1 MIANNFKKRTFTSLL
16 LFFLFFLIYNFNF
29 FLIYS
34 LIVLG
39 VLSLIEFYN
48 AINKIIKSKLYTLF
62 MNITFSIFVSVFCYL
77 FLFFSFNAQL
87 KLIMFIILLGC
98 IFSDI
103 GGYLFGKTF
112 GGPKLTNISPNK
124 TISGSIGSFIF
135 SLFAIPIFINDLGF
149 INLNL
154 LIITTLI
161 ISLICQLGDLVIS
174 YLKRLSKVKD
184 TGNILPGHGGILDRI
199 DGILFTVPIGFFLL
213 NNISII

>member
-1 MIANNFKKRTFTSLL
+1 MITNNLKKRTFTSLL

-48 AINKIIKSKLYTLF
+48 AIDKIIKSKLLTLS
-62 MNITFSIFVSVFCYL
+62 MNSIFSIFVSVFCYL

-112 GGPKLTNISPNK
+112 GGPKLTKISPNK
-124 TISGSIGSFIF
+124 TIAGSVGSLLISATTVFVLFFIFFGIYNLNILFVGLITSLACQAGDLFFSFIKRKAKF
-135 SLFAIPIFINDLGF
+135 NDFGK
-149 INLNL
+149 
-154 LIITTLI
+154 
-161 ISLICQLGDLVIS
+161 
-174 YLKRLSKVKD
+174 Y
-184 TGNILPGHGGILDRI
+184 LPGHGGVLDRL
-199 DGILFTVPIGFFLL
+199 DGIFFGVPSGLL
-213 NNISII
+213 ALAILN

>member
-48 AINKIIKSKLYTLF
+48 AINKIIKSKLLTLS
-62 MNITFSIFVSVFCYL
+62 MNSIFSIFVSVFCYL

-87 KLIMFIILLGC
+87 KLILFIILLGC

-112 GGPKLTNISPNK
+112 GGPKLTKISPNK
-124 TISGSIGSFIF
+124 TIAGSVGSLLISATTVFVSFFIF
-135 SLFAIPIFINDLGF
+135 FGIYSLNILFVG
-149 INLNL
+149 
-154 LIITTLI
+154 LIT
-161 ISLICQLGDLVIS
+161 SLACQMGDLFFS
-174 YLKRLSKVKD
+174 YLKRKAKFKD
-184 TGNILPGHGGILDRI
+184 FGKYLPGHGGVLDRL
-199 DGILFTVPIGFFLL
+199 DGIFFGVPSGLL
-213 NNISII
+213 ALAILN

>member
-1 MIANNFKKRTFTSLL
+1 MITNNLKKRIFTSLL

-124 TISGSIGSFIF
+124 TIAGSVGSLLISATTVFGLFFIF
-135 SLFAIPIFINDLGF
+135 FGIYSLNILFVG
-149 INLNL
+149 
-154 LIITTLI
+154 LIT
-161 ISLICQLGDLVIS
+161 SLACQIGDLFFS
-174 YLKRLSKVKD
+174 YLKRKAKFKD
-184 TGNILPGHGGILDRI
+184 FGKYLPGHGGVLDRL
-199 DGILFTVPIGFFLL
+199 DGIFFGLPSGLL
-213 NNISII
+213 ALVILN

>member
-1 MIANNFKKRTFTSLL
+1 MITNNLKKRIFTSLI
-16 LFFLFFLIYNFNF
+16 LFILFFLIYNFNF

-87 KLIMFIILLGC
+87 KLILFIILLGC

-112 GGPKLTNISPNK
+112 GGPKLTKISPNK
-124 TISGSIGSFIF
+124 TIAGSIGSLLISATTVFVLFFIF
-135 SLFAIPIFINDLGF
+135 FGIYSLNILFVG
-149 INLNL
+149 
-154 LIITTLI
+154 LIT
-161 ISLICQLGDLVIS
+161 SLACQMGDLFFS
-174 YLKRLSKVKD
+174 YLKRKAKFKD
-184 TGNILPGHGGILDRI
+184 FGKYLPGHGGVLDRL
-199 DGILFTVPIGFFLL
+199 DGIFFGLPSGLL
-213 NNISII
+213 ALAILN

>member
-1 MIANNFKKRTFTSLL
+1 MITNNLKKRIFTSLL
-16 LFFLFFLIYNFNF
+16 LFILFFLIYNFNF

-48 AINKIIKSKLYTLF
+48 AINKINKSKLNSLL

-124 TISGSIGSFIF
+124 TIAGSVGSLLISATTVFGLFFIF
-135 SLFAIPIFINDLGF
+135 FGIYSLNILFVG
-149 INLNL
+149 
-154 LIITTLI
+154 LIT
-161 ISLICQLGDLVIS
+161 SLACQIGDLFFS
-174 YLKRLSKVKD
+174 YLKRKAKFKD
-184 TGNILPGHGGILDRI
+184 FGKYLPGHGGVLDRL
-199 DGILFTVPIGFFLL
+199 DGIFFGLPSGLL
-213 NNISII
+213 ALVILN

>member
-39 VLSLIEFYN
+39 ALSLIEFYN

-112 GGPKLTNISPNK
+112 GGPKLTKISPNK
-124 TISGSIGSFIF
+124 TIAGSVGSLLISATTVFVLFFIF
-135 SLFAIPIFINDLGF
+135 FGIYSLNILFVG
-149 INLNL
+149 
-154 LIITTLI
+154 LIT
-161 ISLICQLGDLVIS
+161 SLACQMGDLFFS
-174 YLKRLSKVKD
+174 YLKRKAKFKD
-184 TGNILPGHGGILDRI
+184 FGKYLPGHGGVLDRL
-199 DGILFTVPIGFFLL
+199 DGIFFGVPSGLL
-213 NNISII
+213 ALAILN

>member
-1 MIANNFKKRTFTSLL
+1 MITNNLKKRIITSLL

-48 AINKIIKSKLYTLF
+48 AINKIIKSKLLILS
-62 MNITFSIFVSVFCYL
+62 MNSIFSIFVSVFCYL

-87 KLIMFIILLGC
+87 KLILFIILLGC

-112 GGPKLTNISPNK
+112 GGPKLTKISPNK
-124 TISGSIGSFIF
+124 TIAGSVGSLLISATTVFVLFFIF
-135 SLFAIPIFINDLGF
+135 FGIYSLNILFVG
-149 INLNL
+149 
-154 LIITTLI
+154 LIT
-161 ISLICQLGDLVIS
+161 SLACQMGDLFFS
-174 YLKRLSKVKD
+174 YLKRKAKFKD
-184 TGNILPGHGGILDRI
+184 FGKYLPGHGGVLDRL
-199 DGILFTVPIGFFLL
+199 DGIFFGLPSGLL
-213 NNISII
+213 ALVILN

>member
-1 MIANNFKKRTFTSLL
+1 MITNNLKKRTFTSLL

-48 AINKIIKSKLYTLF
+48 AIDKIIKSKLLTLS
-62 MNITFSIFVSVFCYL
+62 MNSIFSIFVSVFCYL

-87 KLIMFIILLGC
+87 KLILFIILLGC

-112 GGPKLTNISPNK
+112 GGPKLTKISPNK
-124 TISGSIGSFIF
+124 TIAGSVGSLLISATTVFVLFFIF
-135 SLFAIPIFINDLGF
+135 FGIYSFNILFVGLITSLA
-149 INLNL
+149 
-154 LIITTLI
+154 
-161 ISLICQLGDLVIS
+161 CQMGDLFFS
-174 YLKRLSKVKD
+174 YLKRKAKFKD
-184 TGNILPGHGGILDRI
+184 FGKYLPGHGGVLDRL
-199 DGILFTVPIGFFLL
+199 DGIFFGVPSGLL
-213 NNISII
+213 ALAILN

>member
-1 MIANNFKKRTFTSLL
+1 MITNNLKKRIFTSLL
-16 LFFLFFLIYNFNF
+16 LFILFFLIYNFNF

-39 VLSLIEFYN
+39 VLSLLEFYN
-48 AINKIIKSKLYTLF
+48 AIDKIIKSKLLTLS
-62 MNITFSIFVSVFCYL
+62 MNSIFSIFVSVFCYL

-124 TISGSIGSFIF
+124 TIAGSVGSLLISATTVFVLFFIF
-135 SLFAIPIFINDLGF
+135 FGIYSLNILFVG
-149 INLNL
+149 
-154 LIITTLI
+154 LIT
-161 ISLICQLGDLVIS
+161 SLACQMGDLFFS
-174 YLKRLSKVKD
+174 YLKRKAKFKD
-184 TGNILPGHGGILDRI
+184 FGKYLPGHGGVLDRL
-199 DGILFTVPIGFFLL
+199 DGIFFGVPSGLL
-213 NNISII
+213 ALAILN

>member
-1 MIANNFKKRTFTSLL
+1 MITNNLKKRTFTSLL

-39 VLSLIEFYN
+39 ALSLIEFYN

-87 KLIMFIILLGC
+87 KLILFIILLGC

-103 GGYLFGKTF
+103 GGYLFGKIF
-112 GGPKLTNISPNK
+112 GGPKLTKISPNK
-124 TISGSIGSFIF
+124 TIAGSVGSLLISATTVFVLFFIF
-135 SLFAIPIFINDLGF
+135 FGIYGLNILFVGLITSLA
-149 INLNL
+149 
-154 LIITTLI
+154 
-161 ISLICQLGDLVIS
+161 CQMGDLFFS
-174 YLKRLSKVKD
+174 YLKRKAKFKD
-184 TGNILPGHGGILDRI
+184 FGKYLPGHGGVLDRL
-199 DGILFTVPIGFFLL
+199 DGIFFGVPSGLL
-213 NNISII
+213 ALAILN

>member
-1 MIANNFKKRTFTSLL
+1 MIANNLKKRTFTSLL

-48 AINKIIKSKLYTLF
+48 AIDKIIKSKLLTLS
-62 MNITFSIFVSVFCYL
+62 MNSIFSIFVSVFCYL

-87 KLIMFIILLGC
+87 KLILFIILLGC

-112 GGPKLTNISPNK
+112 GGPKLTKISPNK
-124 TISGSIGSFIF
+124 TIAGSVGSLLISATTVFVLFFIF
-135 SLFAIPIFINDLGF
+135 FGIYSLNILFVG
-149 INLNL
+149 
-154 LIITTLI
+154 LIT
-161 ISLICQLGDLVIS
+161 SLACQMGDLFFS
-174 YLKRLSKVKD
+174 YLKRKAKFKD
-184 TGNILPGHGGILDRI
+184 FGKYLPGHGGVLDRL
-199 DGILFTVPIGFFLL
+199 DGIFFGLPSGLL
-213 NNISII
+213 ALVILN

>member
-1 MIANNFKKRTFTSLL
+1 MITNNLKKRIFTSLL
-16 LFFLFFLIYNFNF
+16 LFFLFFLIYYFNF

-62 MNITFSIFVSVFCYL
+62 INITFSIFVSVFCYL

-124 TISGSIGSFIF
+124 TIAGSVGSLLISATSVFVLFFIF
-135 SLFAIPIFINDLGF
+135 FGIYSLNILFVG
-149 INLNL
+149 
-154 LIITTLI
+154 LIT
-161 ISLICQLGDLVIS
+161 SLACQMGDLFFS
-174 YLKRLSKVKD
+174 YLKRKAKFKD
-184 TGNILPGHGGILDRI
+184 FGKYLPGHGGVLDRL
-199 DGILFTVPIGFFLL
+199 DGIFFGVPSGLL
-213 NNISII
+213 ALAILN

>member
-1 MIANNFKKRTFTSLL
+1 MISTNLKKRLLTSLF

-48 AINKIIKSKLYTLF
+48 AIDKIIKFKLLTLS
-62 MNITFSIFVSVFCYL
+62 MNSIFSIYVSVFCYL

-87 KLIMFIILLGC
+87 KLILFIILLGC

-112 GGPKLTNISPNK
+112 GGPKLTKISPNK
-124 TISGSIGSFIF
+124 TIAGSVGSLLISATTVFVLFFIF
-135 SLFAIPIFINDLGF
+135 FGIYSLNILFVGLITSFA
-149 INLNL
+149 
-154 LIITTLI
+154 
-161 ISLICQLGDLVIS
+161 CQMGDLFFS
-174 YLKRLSKVKD
+174 YLKRKAKFKD
-184 TGNILPGHGGILDRI
+184 FGKYLPGHGGVLDRL
-199 DGILFTVPIGFFLL
+199 DGIFFGVPSGLL
-213 NNISII
+213 ALAILN